1 MNFFILVR
9 SSLQFLSVQK
19 KFEGKNLKIRVIEY
33 DLVSWYLPCP
43 LEDTDW
49 SVTSVSA
56 ASNSL
61 ESAEVGGEDPPDLK
75 IVNKQIRLGNHKHNF
90 LIHTCWF
97 DALFL
102 YSDVDN
108 PLIGYSFS
116 WKIKRNKI
124 SNTNVLM
131 DEVKIERFLLLKMM
145 NRNKNSTT
153 NFLSSRSSLC
163 LRNNQTCRIFVLICG
178 LAFLLA
184 KTVSW
189 LA

>member
-1 MNFFILVR
+1 MR
-9 SSLQFLSVQK
+9 SSLQVLSVQK
-19 KFEGKNLKIRVIEY
+19 TIEGKNLQIRVIEY
-33 DLVSWYLPCP
+33 DLVSWYSPCP

-131 DEVKIERFLLLKMM
+131 DEVRIERFLLLKMM

-178 LAFLLA
+178 LAFLLT